1 MSTSPDRAERTLHQ
15 AEHDANAYADRVGG
29 DFRTA
34 RAYELGLLRGAI
46 RDLCNELEAIY
57 AKRPQLAPSTP
68 AGLPTTRLESFD
80 AKADELQRRITAFHN
95 RSTGAA
101 STLRGDPL

>member
-1 MSTSPDRAERTLHQ
+1 MSTTHDRAERLLHQ

-46 RDLCNELEAIY
+46 RDLCIELDAIY
-57 AKRPQLAPSTP
+57 AKRPHLAPSIP
-68 AGLPTTRLESFD
+68 AGLPTTRMESFD
-80 AKADELQRRITAFHN
+80 TEADKLQRDMVAFHN

-101 STLRGDPL
+101 AALRGEPL